1 MAVVWAGSE
10 PFCEVGIGCD
20 EFRRKLRIGCQVTP
34 HASYMV
40 FNVVEL
46 FFNAVELFFN
56 VVALFFN
63 VVELFGTRLHQ
74 RFRVSKVECVRHTP
88 PGSAALNLA
97 LLICVVKYRP
107 RPANPHQSAG
117 Q

>member
-1 MAVVWAGSE
+1 MAVVWAGIE

-74 RFRVSKVECVRHTP
+74 HFRVSKVECVRHTP